1 MQNLLLTLPLGI
13 VLILLAFML
22 LRRATPLSVL
32 NVATLVGVVMLL
44 MVGVLGAISWPGL
57 DVFAIHVAIFL
68 LAIYI
73 SAVLA
78 GQRRDAMGKAPQ
90 RHWAPV
96 ALVSFFAVVILVNT
110 LFVVL
115 ADYGTDSIIGR
126 WLLPKEHDG
135 SGVHSVYAG
144 NVSHDFRE
152 KEDQFNAYQQQ
163 RELQQ
168 QRGWQV
174 QYGWRDLPIAGV
186 PSVLLLTLAD
196 KQGKPLVAEQVKGMF
211 YYPGDS
217 RLDTT
222 FVMQASGAGKFHAK
236 VVMPHAGRWDMV
248 LHIQHGTDQHEIR
261 ATTDVDKA
269 KG

>member
-22 LRRATPLSVL
+22 VRRSTRLSVL
-32 NVATLVGVVMLL
+32 SVAMLVGMAMLL
-44 MVGVLGAISWPGL
+44 VVGVLGVMAWPGL
-57 DVFAIHVAIFL
+57 DVFAIHIAIFL

-73 SAVLA
+73 SAVFVGQRQDAA
-78 GQRRDAMGKAPQ
+78 GQPLQ

-96 ALVSFFAVVILVNT
+96 ALVVFFAVVILVNT
-110 LFVVL
+110 LFVIL

-126 WLLPKEHDG
+126 WILPTQHDG

-152 KEDQFNAYQQQ
+152 KEAQFNAYQVQ
-163 RELQQ
+163 REKQQ

-174 QYGWRDLPIAGV
+174 QYGWRDTAIAGV
-186 PSVLLLTLAD
+186 PNVLLLSLTD
-196 KQGKPLVAEQVKGMF
+196 KQDKPLVVEQVKGVF

-217 RLDTT
+217 RMDTA
-222 FVMQASGAGKFHAK
+222 FVMRSSGAGKYQAE

-248 LHIQHGTDQHEIR
+248 LDIQRGADQHEIR
-261 ATTDVDKA
+261 ATTDVDKP
-269 KG
+269 KD